1 MDTFK
6 NLPAQQLP
14 FKSKGIKWRKRHL
27 DWADDRSYHNSGRVR
42 QSVLNKKTNYD
53 LVNGKLH
60 MDDLAL
66 ILDPGGLNA
75 AFMPENIQHYA
86 VINSKLDVLR
96 GEEINRRFEFRVVC
110 TNPNA
115 ISEIEKNKQQE
126 LFQSLQNLIQSQV
139 SSEEELK
146 MKLDELQ
153 KEFKYNW
160 QDLREIRANAL
171 LNHYVKE
178 YNINNIFTEGF
189 MDAMI
194 IGEEIYRCD
203 VISGEPVIEKVNPLK
218 LRVYR
223 SGYSNRIEDAD
234 MIVYED
240 YWSLGKIIDTF
251 YDELKP
257 ADIKYLEELP
267 YKGDYDDMD
276 NRDDRKGFINTSD
289 VFTTSSGIPVDSYLL
304 FADNGDNPIYDS
316 DGNIRVLQVYWKS
329 RRKLLKVKSYDP
341 ETGEE
346 IENFYTED
354 YIVDENKGE
363 EATVYW
369 VNEAWEGTKIG
380 KELYVRMRPRPIQ
393 YNRLYNPSCC
403 HFGFIGSLYN
413 VNEDRVFSLVDTLKP
428 FAYLYDVIHA
438 RLNEAIE
445 ANLGQIYELDL
456 ASVPK
461 GWEIDKWFYY
471 AKKHHLAVKDSFKE
485 GNIGAGT
492 GKLAGNFAANSRG
505 VIGNNTG
512 DYIQQHINLLEY
524 IKSEMSDAV
533 GITKQR
539 EGQIS
544 NRETVGGVERA
555 TLQSSYITEHLF
567 NTHNDVKKRAMECFL
582 ETAKYALSLN
592 KNKKFQYCLND
603 MSMSIM
609 TIDGDEFSENDYGL
623 VVDNSP
629 YSQNLKGQLDAL
641 AQAALQNQ
649 MLSFSSLMKIYTN
662 TSLTETIRLIEEEE
676 QSKMQQMQM
685 QQQQAMQAQQQ
696 QAEMQAQMEQA
707 KMELERE
714 KNVRDNETKLAIA
727 QLQAQ
732 ARMEELMTQNIYDG
746 ESNQS
751 TEELAEKIRQ
761 FDEKMKLERDKFNET
776 KLSNQKQN
784 EVQQQQLDL
793 KQQEVN
799 IKRTQAHNS
808 KTQSS

>member
-1 MDTFK
+1 MEAFK

-14 FKSKGIKWRKRHL
+14 FKSKGVKWRKRHL
-27 DWADDRSYHNSGRVR
+27 DWADDRSYHNSSKVR
-42 QSVLNKKTNYD
+42 HSVLNKKINYD

-66 ILDPGGLNA
+66 ILNPGGLNA

-115 ISEIEKNKQQE
+115 ISEIEKQKQQE
-126 LFQSLQNLIQSQV
+126 FFENLQNIIQSEVQ
-139 SSEEELK
+139 SEDELK
-146 MKLDELQ
+146 VKLESLQ

-160 QDLREIRANAL
+160 QDIREIRANAL

-178 YNINNIFTEGF
+178 YNINNVFTEGF

-203 VISGEPVIEKVNPLK
+203 VVSGEPIIEKVNPLK

-234 MIVYED
+234 ILVYED
-240 YWSLGKIIDTF
+240 YWSVGKIVDTF
-251 YDELKP
+251 YEELKP
-257 ADIKYLEELP
+257 QDIKYLEELP
-267 YKGDYDDMD
+267 YKGDTDAMD
-276 NRDDRKGFINTSD
+276 NYDDRKGFINTAD
-289 VFTTSSGIPVDSYLL
+289 VLMTTTGIPINDYLL
-304 FADNGDNPIYDS
+304 FDNTGDHELYDS
-316 DGNIRVLQVYWKS
+316 DGNIRVLQVFWKS
-329 RRKLLKVKSYDP
+329 RRKILKVKSYDP

-354 YIVDENKGE
+354 YIVDENRGE

-369 VNEAWEGTKIG
+369 INEAWEGYKIA
-380 KELYVRMRPRPIQ
+380 KDIYVRMRPRPIQ

-403 HFGFIGSLYN
+403 HFGFVGSLYN

-445 ANLGQIYELDL
+445 ANLGQMYELDL

-461 GWEIDKWFYY
+461 GWDIDKWFYY
-471 AKKHHLAVKDSFKE
+471 AKKSHLAIKDSFKE
-485 GNIGAGT
+485 GNYGIAT
-492 GKLAGNFAANSRG
+492 GKLAGNFANATRG
-505 VIGNNTG
+505 IIGTNTG
-512 DYIQQHINLLEY
+512 DYIQQHVNLLEY
-524 IKSEMSDAV
+524 IKQEMSEAV

-582 ETAKYALSLN
+582 ETAKYALRLN

-603 MSMSIM
+603 LSMAVM
-609 TIDGDEFSENDYGL
+609 TIDGDEFAENDYGL

-629 YSQNLKGQLDAL
+629 YAQNLKGQLETL

-649 MLSFSSLMKIYTN
+649 MISFSSLMKIYTN
-662 TSLTETIRLIEEEE
+662 TSLVETIRLIEEEE
-676 QSKMQQMQM
+676 QAKMQQMQM
-685 QQQQAMQAQQQ
+685 AQQQEAQAQQAQLEQ
-696 QAEMQAQMEQA
+696 QVQLEQA
-707 KMELERE
+707 KLQLQQEM
-714 KNVRDNETKLAIA
+714 NIRDNETKLLVA

-732 ARMEELMTQNIYDG
+732 ARMDEMLAQNAYDG

-751 TEELAEKIRQ
+751 QEELAEKIRQ
-761 FDEKMKLERDKFNET
+761 FDEKLKLERDKFNEV
-776 KLSNQKQN
+776 KANNQKRN
-784 EVQQQQLDL
+784 NVQQQQLDL
-793 KQQEVN
+793 KQQEIN
-799 IKRTQAHNS
+799 IKRTQSNNS
-808 KTQSS
+808 KTNNS